1 MSTIMIEE
9 LEPIAAPGDV
19 ADFLT
24 GLGAGIALGM
34 LICGGA

>member
-9 LEPIAAPGDV
+9 LEPIAAPSDF

-24 GLGAGIALGM
+24 GVGAGIAIGM